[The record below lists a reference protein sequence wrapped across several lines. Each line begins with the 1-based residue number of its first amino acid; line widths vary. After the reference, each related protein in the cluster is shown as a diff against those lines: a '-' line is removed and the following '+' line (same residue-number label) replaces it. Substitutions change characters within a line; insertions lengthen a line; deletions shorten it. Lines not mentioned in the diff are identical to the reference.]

1 MSKISGITK
10 CHFIGVGGI
19 SMSALAKLMLL
30 QGKIVS
36 GSDLVYSKEVET
48 LIDWGIDVWIG
59 HSPEKIK
66 DVDLVVYTAALPE
79 TDPELMFAKENGIPT
94 VCRHHFIAELTK
106 DFDTLIAVSG
116 THGKTTTTGML
127 AYIFDNCGQT
137 FTAHPG
143 GNIPKQGNLIYKG
156 HKYFI
161 VEACEYKK
169 SMLALYPDIAVILNV
184 EADHPDTY
192 SKEGELYATF
202 TELAERACQNGKTV
216 INRDCHY
223 YNTIKD
229 TLSNLLTFGIGEDAE
244 VMAENIC
251 EYKNGYFE
259 FLISHNGQPK
269 VNIRLNIPG
278 YHNVYNALAAY
289 SVAMLC
295 GLDDICIKKG
305 LESFCNIERR
315 FEQKGRVN
323 NAKVI
328 IDYAHH
334 PTEIK
339 AAIATAKCLRP
350 KRLIV
355 VFQPH
360 TYSRTKHL
368 YEEFIKSFD
377 GADKVYIFKEY
388 PARET
393 PNQGK
398 SANDLYKGLRNTKT
412 RCLYYSDIISLAK
425 ALRVEA
431 MQDDIILILGAGDIA
446 LLGELIISKD

>member
-1 MSKISGITK
+1 MSKISGIKK

-30 QGKIVS
+30 QGKAVS

-48 LIDWGIDVWIG
+48 LLDWGVDIWIG

-66 DVDLVVYTAALPE
+66 DADLVVYTAALPE
-79 TDPELMFAKENGIPT
+79 NDPELVFAQENGIPT
-94 VCRHHFIAELTK
+94 VVRHHFIAEIAK

-127 AYIFDNCGQT
+127 AYIFDTCCQT

-156 HKYFI
+156 HNYFI

-169 SMLALYPDIAVILNV
+169 SMLALYPDIAVVLNV

-192 SKEGELYATF
+192 SEDGELYATF
-202 TELAERACQNGKTV
+202 TELASRASQRGATV

-223 YNTIKD
+223 YTAIKD
-229 TLSNLLTFGIGEDAE
+229 TLSNLLTFGICEDAD
-244 VMAENIC
+244 VVAENIN

-259 FLISHNGQPK
+259 FLISHKRQPK
-269 VNIRLNIPG
+269 TSIRLNIPG

-295 GLDDICIKKG
+295 GLDDECIKRG
-305 LESFCNIERR
+305 LESFSNIERR
-315 FEQKGRVN
+315 FEHKGSVN
-323 NAKVI
+323 KAKVI

-339 AAIATAKCLRP
+339 AAIATANCLRP

-368 YEEFIKSFD
+368 YDSFIKSFS

-393 PNQGK
+393 PNMGRT
-398 SANDLYKGLRNTKT
+398 ANDLYKGLRNTKI
-412 RCLYYSDIISLAK
+412 RCQYYNDIISLAK
-425 ALRVEA
+425 SLRVEA
-431 MQDDIILILGAGDIA
+431 TQGDIILILGAGDIA
-446 LLGELIISKD
+446 LLGELIVSKD